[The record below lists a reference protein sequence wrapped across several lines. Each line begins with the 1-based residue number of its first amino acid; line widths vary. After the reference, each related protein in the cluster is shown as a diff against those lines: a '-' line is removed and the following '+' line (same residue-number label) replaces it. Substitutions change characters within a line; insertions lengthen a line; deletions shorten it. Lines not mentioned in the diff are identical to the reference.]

1 MPKPKKWRNM
11 SMISGISKGFMAGAV
26 VLALGAGAAYAALA
40 GDEAITARQA
50 CMKANGKAM
59 GVMVPMLK
67 GEAPYDAASVKAA
80 LGVTEA
86 ACAKWAEFWPEDSKV
101 GKAVKT
107 RALPAIWTDP
117 KGFEAV
123 GNTEYKAFTELAAT
137 TDEAGFK
144 AKFPALGAAC
154 GGCHEKFRAP
164 DK

>member
-1 MPKPKKWRNM
+1 
-11 SMISGISKGFMAGAV
+11 MISKISKGFMAGAV
-26 VLALGAGAAYAALA
+26 ILVVGAGAAYAALS

-59 GVMVPMLK
+59 GIMVPMIK
-67 GEAPYDAASVKAA
+67 GEAPYDAAAVKAA
-80 LGVTEA
+80 LSAPEA
-86 ACAKWAEFWPEDSKV
+86 ACAKWAEFWPADSATSKTL
-101 GKAVKT
+101 KT

-117 KGFEAV
+117 KGFEAA
-123 GNTEYKAFTELAAT
+123 GGIEYKAFTELAAT

-164 DK
+164 EK

>member
-1 MPKPKKWRNM
+1 
-11 SMISGISKGFMAGAV
+11 MISKISKGFMAGAV
-26 VLALGAGAAYAALA
+26 ILVVGAGAAYAALS

-59 GVMVPMLK
+59 GIMVPMIK
-67 GEAPYDAASVKAA
+67 GEAPYDAAAVKAA
-80 LGVTEA
+80 LSTTEA
-86 ACAKWAEFWPEDSKV
+86 ACAKWAEFWPADSATSKTL
-101 GKAVKT
+101 KT

-117 KGFEAV
+117 KGFEAA
-123 GNTEYKAFTELAAT
+123 GGIEYKAFTELAAT

-164 DK
+164 EK

>member
-1 MPKPKKWRNM
+1 
-11 SMISGISKGFMAGAV
+11 MISKISKGFMAGAV
-26 VLALGAGAAYAALA
+26 ILVVGAGAAYAALS

-59 GVMVPMLK
+59 GTMVPMIK
-67 GEAPYDAASVKAA
+67 GEAPYDAAAVKAA
-80 LGVTEA
+80 LSTTEA
-86 ACAKWAEFWPEDSKV
+86 ACAKWAEFWPADSATSKTL
-101 GKAVKT
+101 KT

-123 GNTEYKAFTELAAT
+123 GGIEYKAFTELAAT

-164 DK
+164 EK